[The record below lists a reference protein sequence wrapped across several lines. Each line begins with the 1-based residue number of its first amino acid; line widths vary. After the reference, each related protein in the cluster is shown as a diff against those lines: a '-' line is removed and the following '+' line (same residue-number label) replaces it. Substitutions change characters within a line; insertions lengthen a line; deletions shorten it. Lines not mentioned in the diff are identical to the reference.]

1 MAGSLTHT
9 MKDPSGGVVRPADR
23 SRGGAY
29 ILRCRPVSAPG
40 PMCPGDPTGTVA
52 GVDEGLSLPLTQ
64 RLSRR
69 PWIAIDV
76 VVAVMLATSAIL
88 ATALG
93 EKRHPSGAPWD
104 AIRYAAI
111 LVACLPLPLR
121 RRNPMHALYLVAP
134 ATVVLVALD
143 GRGPT
148 LITAAAVVYSVAATT
163 GRRISLKAALAVVG
177 GMVVGAMFAQGGP
190 AWASVLALPPV
201 IVVGWLAGENTRTRR
216 AYAQE
221 LAERAAERERE
232 RAERALRA
240 VADERLRI
248 ARDLHD
254 TVAHAMSVIA
264 VRSGVARMV
273 LDTQPDEVRDALGI
287 IEKTSKQALAEMR
300 LLVGVLRQSGD
311 GPDLSPAPGLADLP
325 DLLAQITQ
333 AGVNVDLDID
343 SGSDRP
349 ALPAGVDLSAYRI
362 IQEALTNVVRHAGPT
377 TAHVTVRHRHDQLE
391 IQIDDDG
398 APVGRPPSLASDGQ
412 GHGLVGMRE
421 RVNLFGGDLSAAP
434 AGHGFRVFASLPIDE
449 AIR

>member
-1 MAGSLTHT
+1 
-9 MKDPSGGVVRPADR
+9 
-23 SRGGAY
+23 
-29 ILRCRPVSAPG
+29 
-40 PMCPGDPTGTVA
+40 MCPGDPTGTVA
-52 GVDEGLSLPLTQ
+52 GVDEGRSLPLTQ

-76 VVAVMLATSAIL
+76 LVAVMLAASSIL

-93 EKRHPSGAPWD
+93 EQQHPSGAPWD

-111 LVACLPLPLR
+111 LCVCLPLPLR
-121 RRNPMHALYLVAP
+121 RRNPMHALYLVGP
-134 ATVVLVALD
+134 AVVVLVAL
-143 GRGPT
+143 GARGPT
-148 LITAAAVVYSVAATT
+148 LIAAAVVVYSVAATT
-163 GRRISLKAALAVVG
+163 GRRLSLRAALAVVG
-177 GMVVGAMFAQGGP
+177 GMVVGAMFASGGP

-216 AYAQE
+216 AAARE
-221 LAERAAERERE
+221 LVERAAERERE
-232 RAERALRA
+232 RADRALRA

-273 LDTQPDEVRDALGI
+273 LDTHPDEVRDALGI

-311 GPDLSPAPGLADLP
+311 GSELSPAPGLADLP
-325 DLLAQITQ
+325 DLLDQISQ
-333 AGVNVDLDID
+333 AGVDVDLDTD
-343 SGSDRP
+343 AGADTP

-377 TAHVTVRHRHDQLE
+377 TAHVTVRHCADQLE
-391 IQIDDDG
+391 IEIDDDG
-398 APVGRPPSLASDGQ
+398 AAVGRPPSLTPEGH

-434 AGHGFRVFASLPIDE
+434 AGRGFRVFASLPFDE
-449 AIR
+449 ATP